1 MTRSFQAVDFIRLP
15 KLSMAEAVTLAA
27 ALVARADA
35 GGPLSAAIGKALG
48 RVRAAL
54 GKLRVHTSDSA
65 DPPGESST
73 AARDADRDLDAAWA
87 AAFAWCSGWTKL
99 PYPSSSVTRAD
110 GLYRTLFAEGLKFT
124 QYRYKVQWIESQARL
139 EIIDAQNLD
148 QHFAA
153 LGGTEILEA
162 IRRAHARYGQV
173 LGITSAAPQ
182 DAGAASERLAELGDE
197 MSRYVLQV
205 LASVDPDD
213 RASQDMVDR
222 LLEPLGA
229 ITTAD
234 AK

>member
-1 MTRSFQAVDFIRLP
+1 MSGSFQAVDLIRLP
-15 KLSMAEAVTLAA
+15 KLSVAEALALSA

-35 GGPLSAAIGKALG
+35 SAPLSAAIGKALARM
-48 RVRAAL
+48 RVAL
-54 GKLRVHTSDSA
+54 GKLRVHANDSA
-65 DPPGESST
+65 EPPADSSS

-139 EIIDAQNLD
+139 EIIDAQGLD

-153 LGGTEILEA
+153 LGGIEILEA
-162 IRRAHARYGQV
+162 LRRAHARYGQV
-173 LGITSAAPQ
+173 LGITSADPRNV
-182 DAGAASERLAELGDE
+182 GAAGERLAALGGE

-213 RASQDMVDR
+213 PASQDMADR
-222 LLEPLGA
+222 LLEPLHA
-229 ITTAD
+229 ITVAG
-234 AK
+234 AG

>member
-1 MTRSFQAVDFIRLP
+1 MPPSFQAVDLIRLP
-15 KLSMAEAVTLAA
+15 KLSMAEAVALAA

-35 GGPLSAAIGKALG
+35 SEPLSAATGKALARM
-48 RVRAAL
+48 RVAL
-54 GKLRVHTSDSA
+54 SKLRAHASDSA
-65 DPPGESST
+65 EPPGEG

-139 EIIDAQNLD
+139 EVIDAQGLD

-153 LGGTEILEA
+153 LGGTEILDA
-162 IRRAHARYGQV
+162 LRRAHARYGQV
-173 LGITSAAPQ
+173 LGITSAGPK
-182 DAGAASERLAELGDE
+182 DAGAVGERLAELGNE
-197 MSRYVLQV
+197 MSGYVLQV

-213 RASQDMVDR
+213 RASQATADR
-222 LLEPLGA
+222 LLEPLSAIAAAGA
-229 ITTAD
+229 G
-234 AK
+234 